1 MKSFKIYFESRD
13 LTVPRQDTLE
23 AFLRSLE
30 GKTIKDAKDPFE
42 FNRLFFSNKYSFAG
56 LPGTPEADSSNPE
69 EQHDYN
75 INEFGKALIDFLLR
89 DIAKYGYG
97 KMEDREYNQPEFMK
111 EYDYDSY
118 RQARSDQARTG
129 IARNQAR
136 REGNDEEYK
145 RLEKKYEELGD
156 FISNH
161 KYPRAM
167 RMIDREKDEAREKYL
182 NTPMTAEYLS
192 DDGSELYTNLVTTF
206 AKLGGDSETVID
218 V

>member
-1 MKSFKIYFESRD
+1 MKSFKIYFEGRD

-30 GKTIKDAKDPFE
+30 GKTLRDAKDPFD
-42 FNRLFFSNKYSFAG
+42 FNSFHFSHKYSFAG
-56 LPGTPEADSSNPE
+56 LPGTPDKDSSDPE
-69 EQHDYN
+69 EQRDYN
-75 INEFGKALIDFLLR
+75 ILQFSKALVNFLQR

-97 KMEDREYNQPEFMK
+97 KMEDREYNQPEFKK

-118 RQARSDQARTG
+118 QKARSDQARAG
-129 IARNQAR
+129 MARNKAR

-145 RLEKKYEELGD
+145 RLEKKYQDLGD

-161 KYPRAM
+161 KYGNAM
-167 RMIDREKDEAREKYL
+167 RMIDREKDEGREKYY
-182 NTPMTAEYLS
+182 NTPLTAEYLK
-192 DDGSELYTNLVTTF
+192 DDGSELYTKMVTTF

>member
-1 MKSFKIYFESRD
+1 
-13 LTVPRQDTLE
+13 
-23 AFLRSLE
+23 
-30 GKTIKDAKDPFE
+30 
-42 FNRLFFSNKYSFAG
+42 
-56 LPGTPEADSSNPE
+56 
-69 EQHDYN
+69 
-75 INEFGKALIDFLLR
+75 
-89 DIAKYGYG
+89 
-97 KMEDREYNQPEFMK
+97 MEDREYNQPEFMK

>member
-1 MKSFKIYFESRD
+1 
-13 LTVPRQDTLE
+13 
-23 AFLRSLE
+23 
-30 GKTIKDAKDPFE
+30 
-42 FNRLFFSNKYSFAG
+42 
-56 LPGTPEADSSNPE
+56 
-69 EQHDYN
+69 
-75 INEFGKALIDFLLR
+75 
-89 DIAKYGYG
+89 
-97 KMEDREYNQPEFMK
+97 MEDREYNQPEFMK

-118 RQARSDQARTG
+118 NKSRSQQARTG
-129 IARNQAR
+129 MARNKAR

-161 KYPRAM
+161 KYQRAM
-167 RMIDREKDEAREKYL
+167 SMISREKDKGLEKYL

-192 DDGSELYTNLVTTF
+192 DDGSEEYTNMVTSF

>member
-1 MKSFKIYFESRD
+1 MKSFKIYFEGRD

-30 GKTIKDAKDPFE
+30 GKTIKDAKEPFE
-42 FNRLFFSNKYSFAG
+42 YNRFHFSHKYSHAG
-56 LPGTPEADSSNPE
+56 LPGIPEADSSDPE

-161 KYPRAM
+161 KYQRAM
-167 RMIDREKDEAREKYL
+167 SMISREKDEAREKYL

>member
-13 LTVPRQDTLE
+13 LTVPREDTLE

-30 GKTIKDAKDPFE
+30 GKSIKDAKDPFE
-42 FNRLFFSNKYSFAG
+42 FNRFHFSHKYNRTG
-56 LPGTPEADSSNPE
+56 VGGQPEDDASDPE

-75 INEFGKALIDFLLR
+75 INEFGIALVKFLQR
-89 DIAKYGYG
+89 DISKYGYG

-118 RQARSDQARTG
+118 NKARSQQARTG
-129 IARNQAR
+129 IARNKAR

-145 RLEKKYEELGD
+145 RLEDKYKELGD

-161 KYPRAM
+161 KYQRAM
-167 RMIDREKDEAREKYL
+167 SMISREKDEGLEKYL

-192 DDGSELYTNLVTTF
+192 DDGSELYTDMVTAF

>member
-1 MKSFKIYFESRD
+1 MQSFKIYFEGKD
-13 LTVPRQDTLE
+13 LAVPRQDTLE

-30 GKTIKDAKDPFE
+30 GKTLKDAKDPFE
-42 FNRLFFSNKYSFAG
+42 YNSFHFSHKYSFAG
-56 LPGTPEADSSNPE
+56 LPGTPDKDSSDPE
-69 EQHDYN
+69 EQRDYN
-75 INEFGKALIDFLLR
+75 ILQFSKALVDFLQR
-89 DIAKYGYG
+89 DISKYGYG

-129 IARNQAR
+129 MARNQAR

-161 KYPRAM
+161 KYQRAM
-167 RMIDREKDEAREKYL
+167 SMISREKDEAREKYL

-192 DDGSELYTNLVTTF
+192 DDGSELYTKMVTTF